1 VSTHDKFP
9 LGSIAPAGA
18 ETIYL
23 NVQEPSGPP
32 ISALLYYAVLAY
44 PGRDEWQKRRSFLE
58 AMAAMR
64 FKEFAIQKG
73 NRKGIPREFSG
84 FKKEKMLGGI
94 SLGWKRVDRRI
105 HAGIMGWC
113 ICLNEKFHPYE
124 APTPDGKEGVV
135 FRGPNT
141 VNKVVRAYVEGRQHS
156 SDGVHLALEPALA
169 NVAHR
174 IWAESFPV
182 LHIAM
187 SNPFTIKI
195 VETQVNTGPPTAK
208 QIAKDFFNSI
218 HETGWL
224 RKALEDAEQLKLD
237 LRERLGIDPGDPRSL
252 GFYPERAISL
262 LPTEDLSLAYRF
274 PK

>member
-1 VSTHDKFP
+1 VSAHDNLP
-9 LGSIAPAGA
+9 GSSIAPAGA

-23 NVQEPSGPP
+23 SVHEPSGPP
-32 ISALLYYAVLAY
+32 VSVLLYYAVLAY
-44 PGRDEWQKRRSFLE
+44 PERDGWQKRRSFVE

-64 FKEFAIQKG
+64 FKEFAIQQG
-73 NRKGIPREFSG
+73 NRKGIPRQFSG

-94 SLGWKRVDRRI
+94 NLGWKRIERRI

-113 ICLNEKFHPYE
+113 ICLNEKYHPYE

-141 VNKVVRAYVEGRQHS
+141 VNKVVRAFVEGRQYS

-174 IWAESFPV
+174 IWADSFPV

-208 QIAKDFFNSI
+208 QIAKDFFISV

-237 LRERLGIDPGDPRSL
+237 LRERLRTDPDDPRGL
-252 GFYPERAISL
+252 GYNPEKAISL
-262 LPTEDLSLAYRF
+262 LPTEDPSLAYHF